1 MSLGSAALCIATVV
15 LLFLARIRFPAHYS
29 LVDTLRK
36 RYGKNLVKDAR
47 ALEKLD
53 FKYRIALLDLDFL
66 ISFRNNNVI
75 PTFFHLK
82 VSNN

>member
-1 MSLGSAALCIATVV
+1 MSLGSAAFRIATVV
-15 LLFLARIRFPAHYS
+15 LLFLARIRFPAHNL

-66 ISFRNNNVI
+66 ISCRNNNII
-75 PTFFHLK
+75 PEFLHFK
-82 VSNN
+82 VSN